1 MSFIDEIAPYAQEIG
16 LENDILPSLII
27 GQAILESASGKSE
40 LAQKGKN
47 LFGIKGSYN
56 GESVTILTKE
66 FVNGEKIKVS
76 AAFCKYPSWRESIE
90 ALANKYVNGVSWNR
104 DLYRAVVG
112 EKDYRKAAHA
122 VKNAG
127 YATDPAYPNK
137 VINVIEKYNLT
148 KYDQISERV
157 DKMTKIFIDAGHG
170 GTDSGAN
177 GNGLREKDVTL
188 QIANRVRDMLQ
199 NEYQNVSVKMSRTG
213 DQTLS
218 LKQRTDMANAWGADF
233 FLSIHIN
240 SGGGVGY
247 EDFIYGKLS
256 DSSSTAKLRNVIHE
270 EIAKL
275 IGMKNRGKKKANFH
289 VLRESKMDAILTEN
303 GFIDDAGDAALMKS
317 TAWLDKAARGH
328 VNGLARA
335 FRLKKK
341 SSNSTSTVP
350 KVELTVD
357 KSQPSVWAK
366 KDWDE
371 AVANGYFDGTRPQ
384 DNITRQE
391 MAVVVNRLRNNLLPL
406 IHSEK

>member
-1 MSFIDEIAPYAQEIG
+1 MSFIDEIAPHAQEIG
-16 LENDILPSLII
+16 IENDILPSLII

-40 LAQKGKN
+40 LAQKAKN

-66 FVNGEKIKVS
+66 FVKGEEIKVN

-104 DLYRAVVG
+104 NLYRAVVG
-112 EKDYRKAAHA
+112 EKNYRKAAHA

-148 KYDQISERV
+148 KYDQITERV
-157 DKMTKIFIDAGHG
+157 DNMVKIFIDAGHG
-170 GTDSGAN
+170 GTDSGAI
-177 GNGLREKDVTL
+177 GNGLQEKNVTL
-188 QIANRVRDMLQ
+188 QIANRVRDMLL
-199 NEYQNVSVKMSRTG
+199 NEYQNISVKMSRTG

-240 SGGGVGY
+240 SGGGIGY
-247 EDFIYGKLS
+247 EDFIYDKLS
-256 DSSSTAKLRNVIHE
+256 DSSKTAKLRNVIHE
-270 EIAKL
+270 EITKL
-275 IGMKNRGKKKANFH
+275 IGMRNRGKKKANFH

-303 GFIDDAGDAALMKS
+303 GFIDNASDAALMKS
-317 TAWLDKAARGH
+317 NAWLDKAACGH
-328 VNGLARA
+328 VNGLAKA
-335 FRLKKK
+335 FGLKKK
-341 SSNSTSTVP
+341 SSNSTPTVP
-350 KVELTVD
+350 KEKLTVD
-357 KSQPSVWAK
+357 KSQPSAWAK

-391 MAVVVNRLRNNLLPL
+391 MAVVLNRLRNNLLPL

>member
-1 MSFIDEIAPYAQEIG
+1 MSFIDEIAPHAQEIG
-16 LENDILPSLII
+16 IENDILPSLII

-40 LAQKGKN
+40 LAQKGNN
-47 LFGIKGSYN
+47 LFGIKGAYN
-56 GESVTILTKE
+56 GESVTILTTE
-66 FVNGEKIKVS
+66 FVNGEKINVS

-112 EKDYRKAAHA
+112 EKDYRKAVQA
-122 VKNAG
+122 VKDAG
-127 YATDPAYPNK
+127 YATDPAYVSK
-137 VINVIEKYNLT
+137 VVNVIEKYNLT
-148 KYDQISERV
+148 KYDQIPERV

-170 GTDSGAN
+170 GTDSGAV
-177 GNGLREKDVTL
+177 GNGLKEKNVTL
-188 QIANRVRDMLQ
+188 QIANRVRNMLQ
-199 NEYQNVSVKMSRTG
+199 NEYQNVSINMSRTG

-240 SGGGVGY
+240 SGGGTGY
-247 EDFIYGKLS
+247 EDYIYDKLS

-275 IGMKNRGKKKANFH
+275 IGMRNRGKKKANFH
-289 VLRESKMDAILTEN
+289 VLRESKMHAVLTEN
-303 GFIDDAGDAALMKS
+303 GFIDNASDAALMKS
-317 TAWLDKAARGH
+317 TAWLDKVARGH

-335 FRLKKK
+335 FGLKKK
-341 SSNSTSTVP
+341 SGIATPTVP
-350 KVELTVD
+350 KEEPTVD
-357 KSQPSVWAK
+357 KSQPSAWAK

-384 DNITRQE
+384 DNITREE
-391 MAVVVNRLRNNLLPL
+391 MAVVVNRLRQNMLPL
-406 IHSEK
+406 IQGKK